1 MWAVWR
7 EQTQVGKVFREIVI
21 TLVMAIVIF
30 LLLQATVQSFII
42 VGSSMQPNFQDGER
56 VLINK
61 VVYRFD
67 QPERGDVIIFHP
79 GGDQESDYIKRII
92 GLPGEFVEIK
102 DGVVCI
108 HEEDGDVFTLAEP
121 YIAEAA
127 RRDFTGSTIP
137 EDEYFVL
144 GDNRNNSNDS
154 RNSSVGTIPKEDI
167 IGKAWLL
174 IWPPGEWGFIARYQL
189 EQLASS
195 AE

>member
-1 MWAVWR
+1 LR
-7 EQTQVGKVFREIVI
+7 KVFREIVI

-56 VLINK
+56 ILINK
-61 VVYRFD
+61 VVYRFN

-92 GLPGEFVEIK
+92 GLPGESVEIK
-102 DGVVCI
+102 EGVVYI
-108 HEEDGDVFTLAEP
+108 HEEDGDVLTLAEP
-121 YIAEAA
+121 YIAEAV
-127 RRDFTGSTIP
+127 RRDFAGSAIP

-154 RNSSVGTIPKEDI
+154 RSASVGTVPKEDI

-174 IWPPGEWGFIARYQL
+174 IWPPGEWGLIAHYQL

-195 AE
+195 AD

>member
-7 EQTQVGKVFREIVI
+7 EQVQVRKVFREVVI
-21 TLVMAIVIF
+21 TLVLAIVIF

-61 VVYRFD
+61 VVYRFN

-79 GGDQESDYIKRII
+79 GGNQESDYIKRII
-92 GLPGEFVEIK
+92 GLPGESVEIK
-102 DGVVCI
+102 EGVVYI
-108 HEEDGDVFTLAEP
+108 HEGDGDVFTLAEP

-127 RRDFTGSTIP
+127 RRDFTGSAIP

-154 RNSSVGTIPKEDI
+154 RNTSVGTVPKEDI

-174 IWPPGEWGFIARYQL
+174 IWPPGEWGLIAQYQL